1 MSSREERDEVG
12 ADHRTEKTDEL
23 ERRPQ
28 ESLTDGSGRSSQD
41 DEWFQITFSVPWL
54 VRGAKQPQD
63 AINITISE
71 IGKQLVSVDAP
82 IRDIDIAIQQVTC
95 LECGASMESLLLIA
109 ETALVG
115 VLLTVTLRAEAATRA
130 ETLARRAIGPHLP
143 DTPLTTV
150 DVSRTT
156 SSSS

>member
-1 MSSREERDEVG
+1 MSSRDERDEVD
-12 ADHRTEKTDEL
+12 ANDRTGKTPEV

-28 ESLTDGSGRSSQD
+28 ESLTDGSEPSSQD
-41 DEWFQITFSVPWL
+41 DWFQLTFSVPWL

-71 IGKQLVSVDAP
+71 VGKQLSAVEDP
-82 IRDIDIAIQQVTC
+82 IRDTDITIQQVTC
-95 LECGASMESLLLIA
+95 TECGASTEGLLLVS

-115 VLLTVTLRAEAATRA
+115 VLLTVTLRAGAAAAAEA
-130 ETLARRAIGPHLP
+130 LARRAIGPHLP

-150 DVSRTT
+150 DVSRT
-156 SSSS
+156 SSSPG